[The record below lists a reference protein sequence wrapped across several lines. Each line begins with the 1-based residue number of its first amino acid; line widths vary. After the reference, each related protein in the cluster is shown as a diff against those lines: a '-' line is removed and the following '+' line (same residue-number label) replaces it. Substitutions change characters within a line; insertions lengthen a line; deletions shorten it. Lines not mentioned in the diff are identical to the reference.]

1 MSLPSFVPY
10 SVIVGCVLTIIAVIL
25 GVSQAAKR
33 SNWSETDRRRT
44 VWTAAAVLVGWFAL
58 AVALALLGAYG
69 AAAGRVPTIEL
80 GIVIPILCGG
90 LLIWRSS
97 AVARLIDATPR
108 QWVIAV
114 QVYRV
119 EGVIFL
125 ILYAGNLLPGL
136 FALPAGVGDVAV
148 GLAAAAIGISA
159 SGGRQLQPRTVLRW
173 NLLGVADL
181 IIAVTTAF
189 LTAPSAFQA
198 FAFDR
203 PSTLITVFPL
213 VLIPTFLVPLAI
225 VLHGVSL
232 IQLARA

>member
-1 MSLPSFVPY
+1 MSVPSFVQY
-10 SVIVGCVLTIIAVIL
+10 SVIAGCVLTIIAVIV

-33 SNWSETDRRRT
+33 SNWSESDRRRT
-44 VWTAAAVLVGWFAL
+44 VWTTTAVLVGWFVL
-58 AVALALLGAYG
+58 AVVLALLGVYG

-97 AVARLIDATPR
+97 AVGRLVDAAPR
-108 QWVIAV
+108 PWVIAV
-114 QVYRV
+114 QAYRV

-125 ILYAGNLLPGL
+125 ILYALNLLPGL

-148 GLAAAAIGISA
+148 GLTAAAIGISA
-159 SGGRQLQPRTVLRW
+159 SGGRQLHPRTVLRW
-173 NLLGVADL
+173 NLLGIADL
-181 IIAVTTAF
+181 IVAVATAF
-189 LTAPSAFQA
+189 LTAPSAFQE
-198 FAFDR
+198 FAFDH

-225 VLHGVSL
+225 VLHSVSL
-232 IQLARA
+232 VQLARA